1 MKKLLLAFC
10 SIALLLS
17 LLASCV
23 RKNDPI
29 NLEKV
34 SESQAVSETE
44 KATVT
49 APYNGKV
56 NGTGTNY
63 TFNHLSDFYLYAEN
77 FEKDTTKYIE
87 LPKELEEQNIPTFVR
102 RQVKYLFKLDQIFC
116 DVDMLKY
123 GLDSI
128 YVNEH
133 HGYTYN
139 FGDAMSIVVGDK
151 SVLKEKFSSATSSF
165 NTREDSEK
173 RYFEFRL
180 TDEKYWNTIFI
191 TIIVNKNVDN
201 EFDTYPDDEL
211 SWLNSDQM
219 PVIYEK
225 MNKIYEQIKTIE
237 LEPYYHFI
245 VTP

>member
-10 SIALLLS
+10 SIVLLLS
-17 LLASCV
+17 LLASCA
-23 RKNDPI
+23 RTNDPI
-29 NLEKV
+29 
-34 SESQAVSETE
+34 VSETITE
-44 KATVT
+44 SEV
-49 APYNGKV
+49 V
-56 NGTGTNY
+56 SEMGTTTETIFRPITWPDIYGY
-63 TFNHLSDFYLYAEN
+63 TFTHLSDFYLYAEN

-128 YVNEH
+128 YVNKH

-225 MNKIYEQIKTIE
+225 MNKIYEQLKTIE